1 MKTCLAVLSALALL
15 ASLLFFTYLEAER
28 ELVWADGACPDLRL
42 RFAMALAAALI
53 LFVVPW
59 VVVLFGD
66 DDLYARR
73 G

>member
-1 MKTCLAVLSALALL
+1 MRTCLAVLCALALL
-15 ASLLFFTYLEAER
+15 AWLLFFTYLEAEC
-28 ELVWADGACPDLRL
+28 ELVWAYGACPNLRL
-42 RFAMALAAALI
+42 HFAVAVAAALL